1 MKVLVTC
8 PPMLGLIDEFRAVF
22 EAANVELLAP
32 PVVQTLSE
40 DELVGILPEQD
51 GWIAGDDPAT
61 RRVLS
66 AGAAGRLRALVMRGH
81 RHRQRHFRCCSG
93 PQTRQQYTG
102 NAWPRVADV
111 AMAYVIGLARDLFS

>member
-22 EAANVELLAP
+22 AAANVELLAP

-51 GWIAGDDPAT
+51 GWIAEVLAEISRGISGVTAETCTCIPWRIS
-61 RRVLS
+61 RRQTPS
-66 AGAAGRLRALVMRGH
+66 MR
-81 RHRQRHFRCCSG
+81 
-93 PQTRQQYTG
+93 
-102 NAWPRVADV
+102 
-111 AMAYVIGLARDLFS
+111 